1 MILNIVCILSNF
13 LVESRKSSKCEGIAD
28 RVDCS
33 SGVVNLTRQSCEN
46 RGWYVFDDEALT
58 YVFFVLTL
66 KPHTAVGMTTCA
78 TTMWRVFR

>member
-1 MILNIVCILSNF
+1 MNSFELSFLSLKNQKMRRNTFLFVILHIVCILSNF
-13 LVESRKSSKCEGIAD
+13 SVESSTCEEIAD

-58 YVFFVLTL
+58 YVFSY
-66 KPHTAVGMTTCA
+66 
-78 TTMWRVFR
+78 